1 MGGGGAA
8 DGVAATMV
16 HGRSWQGSVAAVA
29 FGAMALGLAALAGSC
44 PTGAEQGEDFDAET
58 GYRIAHYR
66 APVPRTV
73 PGGTPVDMEQIDQLV
88 ATEGA
93 LLLDVMP
100 SEGPGADPLTGVW
113 RLAKPHTTIAGA
125 VWLADVGR
133 GRIDQRLDA
142 YFRDN
147 LARLT
152 DGDTARPIVIF
163 CQADCWM
170 AWNAVQRAAKW
181 GYSRLYW
188 YRDGIDGWRDWERP
202 LAPASPVPMQPAS
215 GAR

>member
-1 MGGGGAA
+1 MAR
-8 DGVAATMV
+8 
-16 HGRSWQGSVAAVA
+16 GRSWQGGVAAVVVA
-29 FGAMALGLAALAGSC
+29 VAALAGSG
-44 PTGAEQGEDFDAET
+44 PAEAAQDEDFDLET
-58 GYRIAHYR
+58 GYRVAHYR

-73 PGGTPVDMEQIDQLV
+73 PGGTAVEMEEIDRLV
-88 ATEGA
+88 AAEGA
-93 LLLDVMP
+93 LLVDVMP
-100 SEGPGADPLTGVW
+100 SEGPGADPLTGDW
-113 RLAKPHTTIAGA
+113 RLAKPHTSIAGS

-133 GRIDQRLDA
+133 GRIDARLES

-152 DGDTARPIVIF
+152 GGDMTRPIVIF

-202 LAPASPVPMQPAS
+202 LATASPVPMRPAV
-215 GAR
+215 GAQGDGSR